1 MKGESQG
8 VDKKIECVEPLLLWA
23 IRDSN
28 RRKFVH
34 VGMLT
39 PSEKGSACRCVCR
52 SCGEPLV
59 SINVGKPA
67 SHFDRPRT
75 QRKHFKHRH
84 SDSGESRCLS
94 SVARFLALQLF
105 VEQDAIYLPPRC
117 RTVSR
122 VSPTGITVY
131 AQQEIPGKLVQVKS
145 CEWVDDVSAILR
157 LEDGLELLVTVRAHQ
172 RIDDDGRSV
181 CVLSLAGVC
190 DPAIASWDSDKILQ
204 HLRLPGCGMDW
215 DSHWDDSELDAQK
228 DGDLAEQEDLF
239 LGGIPK
245 KWLDNLEGK
254 QVNETILHWLIK
266 KTVAEAGILNVPG
279 FSIPVRQE
287 MPDGSTAEETAICS
301 GGVLQLD
308 DIRLERGFDTM
319 VPDVMCRA
327 RKIGFNGPEV
337 DLLIE
342 AAVTNYISHDKRK
355 KIEKSGVACIQIR
368 ADLFSR
374 AGTVYVSEIEKII
387 CSDASVKEWI
397 IHPWIADEVAK
408 AKRRL
413 AERARRIQNGINAE
427 AAAKRLHLEAARKR
441 LEDRARLKFWL
452 KTTTDLAL
460 SKGYLRALKASWAG
474 QSAPQLGTETVALSD
489 LWDELKRRKIVGASR
504 ESIET
509 KGRLLSTL
517 VRIKEEALGAKG
529 GALVDL
535 FAKAVSYDWI
545 ATGNPLVIMF
555 ALKRNK
561 PLMTPLQAVT
571 FREYCA
577 RLETAV
583 QNSDVRVCRLTEH
596 DRLYALLFPEISPD
610 LESDYGTGPHMSR
623 LSQEREEQKVT
634 DQRRHKHRQTR
645 VALAQRLRN
654 EKAKSKQTEIV
665 NNELATFSG
674 KLQWVRRLSDGLGA
688 GVLYGIYSGQAR
700 LHDIDPMDIFKIAI
714 AYRDS
719 NCNVDAAL
727 KAMPFNH
734 APDIPEVVHL
744 LQISGLCTTPK

>member
-8 VDKKIECVEPLLLWA
+8 VDKKTECGEPLLLWA

-28 RRKFVH
+28 KRKFVH

-39 PSEKGSACRCVCR
+39 PAEKGSACRCLCR
-52 SCGEPLV
+52 NCGEPLV
-59 SINVGKPA
+59 AINVDKSA
-67 SHFDRPRT
+67 SHFEKPRA
-75 QRKHFKHRH
+75 QRRHFKHRH

-131 AQQEIPGKLVQVKS
+131 AQQEIPGRLVQVKS

-172 RIDDDGRSV
+172 RIDDAGRSV

-215 DSHWDDSELDAQK
+215 DSHWDDSELDAEK

-266 KTVAEAGILNVPG
+266 KTVAETGILSVPS

-287 MPDGSTAEETAICS
+287 MPDGSIAEEKAICS

-308 DIRLERGFDTM
+308 DIRLERRFDTM

-327 RKIGFNGPEV
+327 RMIGFNGPVV

-342 AAVTNYISHDKRK
+342 AAVTNYINDEKRK
-355 KIEKSGVACIQIR
+355 KIEASGVACIQIR

-397 IHPWIADEVAK
+397 VHPWIADEVAK

-413 AERARRIQNGINAE
+413 TERARRIQKDIDAE
-427 AAAKRLHLEAARKR
+427 VAAERLREQTERNR
-441 LEDRARLKFWL
+441 LEDRARLKSWL
-452 KTTTDLAL
+452 KTTTDLDL
-460 SKGYLRALKASWAG
+460 SKGYLRVLQASWAG
-474 QSAPQLGTETVALSD
+474 QTRHLGTEPVALSD
-489 LWDELKRRKIVGASR
+489 LWDELKRRKIVGSNR
-504 ESIET
+504 HSIEA
-509 KGRLLSTL
+509 KGSLLSTL
-517 VRIKEEALGAKG
+517 VRIKEEAIGVKG

-535 FAKAVSYDWI
+535 LAKAVSYDRI
-545 ATGNPLVIMF
+545 AAGNPLVIMF

-571 FREYCA
+571 FREHCA

-583 QNSDVRVCRLTEH
+583 QNSDVHVCRLTEH
-596 DRLYALLFPEISPD
+596 DRLYALLFPEIAPD

-623 LSQEREEQKVT
+623 LSQVREAHRVM
-634 DQRRHKHRQTR
+634 DQRRHERRQTR
-645 VALAQRLRN
+645 VALVQRLRN
-654 EKAKSKQTEIV
+654 EKVQSKRTAV
-665 NNELATFSG
+665 LDKELATFSG
-674 KLQWVRRLSDGLGA
+674 KLQWVRRLADGPGA

-700 LHDIDPMDIFKIAI
+700 LQDIDPMDIFKTAI

-719 NCNVDAAL
+719 KCNVDAAL
-727 KAMPFNH
+727 KAMPFKH
-734 APDIPEVVHL
+734 APDIPEAVHL

>member
-8 VDKKIECVEPLLLWA
+8 VDKKTECGEPLLLWA
-23 IRDSN
+23 VRDSN
-28 RRKFVH
+28 KQKFVH

-39 PSEKGSACRCVCR
+39 PAEKGSACRCLCR

-67 SHFDRPRT
+67 SHFDKPRT

-105 VEQDAIYLPPRC
+105 VEQDVIYLPPRY
-117 RTVSR
+117 RTASR
-122 VSPTGITVY
+122 ILPTGITVD
-131 AQQEIPGKLVQVKS
+131 AQQEIPGRLVQVKS
-145 CEWVDDVSAILR
+145 CEWVDDVSAILC
-157 LEDGLELLVTVRAHQ
+157 LEDGLELLVTVRTHQ
-172 RIDDDGRSV
+172 RIDDTGRSV

-228 DGDLAEQEDLF
+228 DGDLTEQEDLF
-239 LGGIPK
+239 LGGIPQ
-245 KWLDNLEGK
+245 KWLDNLKGK

-266 KTVAEAGILNVPG
+266 KTVAETGCLNVPA

-287 MPDGSTAEETAICS
+287 MPDGFIAEEMAICS

-308 DIRLERGFDTM
+308 DIRLEHRFDTM

-327 RKIGFNGPEV
+327 RRIGSNAPAV

-342 AAVTNYISHDKRK
+342 AAVTNYINDDKRK
-355 KIEKSGVACIQIR
+355 KIEASGIACIQIR

-397 IHPWIADEVAK
+397 VHPWMADEIAK

-427 AAAKRLHLEAARKR
+427 AAAERRRLEADRWR
-441 LEDRARLKFWL
+441 LADRESLKYWL
-452 KTTTDLAL
+452 KTTGDLTL
-460 SKGYLRALKASWAG
+460 SKGYLKALKASWAG
-474 QSAPQLGTETVALSD
+474 QSAPKLRTEPVALSD
-489 LWDELKRRKIVGASR
+489 LWDELKRRKIVGANR
-504 ESIET
+504 QNIET
-509 KGRLLSTL
+509 RGSLLNTL
-517 VRIKEEALGAKG
+517 VRIKEEALGAKS

-535 FAKAVSYDWI
+535 FAKALSNDYM
-545 ATGNPLVIMF
+545 ATGTALVIMF
-555 ALKRNK
+555 ALKRNT
-561 PLMTPLQAVT
+561 LSMTPLQAET
-571 FREYCA
+571 FQECCA
-577 RLETAV
+577 RLHTAV
-583 QNSDVRVCRLTEH
+583 QNCDVCVCRLTEH
-596 DRLYALLFPEISPD
+596 DRLYALLFPEIASD
-610 LESDYGTGPHMSR
+610 LESDYGTRPHMSR
-623 LSQEREEQKVT
+623 LFQEREEQKVT
-634 DQRRHKHRQTR
+634 DQRRHEHRQTR
-645 VALAQRLRN
+645 VAFVQRLRN
-654 EKAKSKQTEIV
+654 EKAQSKQTEV
-665 NNELATFSG
+665 LDKELAIFSG

-700 LHDIDPMDIFKIAI
+700 FQDLDPMDVFKTAI
-714 AYRDS
+714 AYRDRE
-719 NCNVDAAL
+719 CNVDIAL
-727 KAMPFNH
+727 KAMPFKH
-734 APDIPEVVHL
+734 ALDIPEAVRL
-744 LQISGLCTTPK
+744 LQRSGLCSIPK

>member
-8 VDKKIECVEPLLLWA
+8 VDKKTECVEPLLLWA
-23 IRDSN
+23 VRDSN
-28 RRKFVH
+28 KRFVH

-39 PSEKGSACRCVCR
+39 SAEKGAACRCLCR
-52 SCGEPLV
+52 SCSEPLV
-59 SINVGKPA
+59 AVNVGKPA
-67 SHFDRPRT
+67 SHFDKPRT
-75 QRKHFKHRH
+75 QRKHFKHLH
-84 SDSGESRCLS
+84 SNSEESQCLS
-94 SVARFLALQLF
+94 SVAKFLALQLF

-131 AQQEIPGKLVQVKS
+131 APQEIPGKLVQVKS
-145 CEWVDDVSAILR
+145 CEWIDDVSAILR
-157 LEDGLELLVTVRAHQ
+157 LEDGREMLVTVRANQ
-172 RIDDDGRSV
+172 KVDDDGRSV

-190 DPAIASWDSDKILQ
+190 DPAIASWDSDKILE
-204 HLRLPGCGMDW
+204 HLRLPGCGMKW

-228 DGDLAEQEDLF
+228 DGDLAEQEDLY
-239 LGGIPK
+239 LGGIPQ

-266 KTVAEAGILNVPG
+266 KTVAEAGFLNVPT

-287 MPDGSTAEETAICS
+287 MPDGSIAEETAISS

-308 DIRLERGFDTM
+308 DIHLERRFDTM

-327 RKIGFNGPEV
+327 RKIDTNGPVV

-342 AAVTNYISHDKRK
+342 AAVTNYINDDKRK
-355 KIEKSGVACIQIR
+355 KIEASGVACIQIR

-374 AGTVYVSEIEKII
+374 TGMVYVSEIEKII

-397 IHPWIADEVAK
+397 AHPWIADEIAK

-413 AERARRIQNGINAE
+413 AERARRIQNGINTEVAVD
-427 AAAKRLHLEAARKR
+427 RRR
-441 LEDRARLKFWL
+441 LEVDRWRLADRESLKYWL

-460 SKGYLRALKASWAG
+460 SKGYLKALKASWAG
-474 QSAPQLGTETVALSD
+474 QSAPKLRTEPVALSD
-489 LWDELKRRKIVGASR
+489 LWDELKRRKIVGSNR
-504 ESIET
+504 HSIEA
-509 KGRLLSTL
+509 KGSLLSTL
-517 VRIKEEALGAKG
+517 ERIKEEALGAKG

-535 FAKAVSYDWI
+535 LAKAVSYDWI

-561 PLMTPLQAVT
+561 PLMTPQQAET

-596 DRLYALLFPEISPD
+596 DRLYALLFPEIAPD
-610 LESDYGTGPHMSR
+610 LQSDYGTKLHMSR
-623 LSQEREEQKVT
+623 LWQTHEEHAAK
-634 DQRRHKHRQTR
+634 DQRRHERRQTR
-645 VALAQRLRN
+645 IALVQRLRN
-654 EKAKSKQTEIV
+654 EKAQSKQAAV
-665 NNELATFSG
+665 LDRELATFSG
-674 KLQWVRRLSDGLGA
+674 KLQWVRRLSDGPGA
-688 GVLYGIYSGQAR
+688 GVLYGRYSGQAR
-700 LHDIDPMDIFKIAI
+700 LQGIDPMDIFKTAI

-719 NCNVDAAL
+719 KCNVDAAL
-727 KAMPFNH
+727 KAMPFKH
-734 APDIPEVVHL
+734 APDIPEAVHL